1 MKTLLIM
8 RHAKSSWKQA
18 GLTDHQRPLNTRGLR
33 DAPRVGALLQQEQ
46 LVPDR
51 IISSTAQRARQT
63 VASLVPASGFRGEIE
78 WTDALYL
85 ASADA
90 YRTALHRIGTESQC
104 VMVVGHNPGL
114 ENLILELTGRDETM
128 PTAALAH
135 VTLPIEAWNEVEF
148 LRDAELAGHW
158 RPRDL
163 S

>member
-18 GLTDHQRPLNTRGLR
+18 ELNDHQRPLNARGLR
-33 DAPRVGALLQQEQ
+33 DAPRMGALLRQEQ

-63 VASLVPASGFRGEIE
+63 VGSLIETSGFHGEID
-78 WTDALYL
+78 WTDTFYL
-85 ASADA
+85 APPDA
-90 YRTALHRIGTESQC
+90 YRAALHQIDDGHQR

-114 ENLILELTGRDETM
+114 EDLILELTGRDEAM
-128 PTAALAH
+128 PTAALAQ
-135 VTLPIEAWNEVEF
+135 VTLSIDDWQEVEF
-148 LRDAELAGHW
+148 LRDASLSGHW
-158 RPRDL
+158 CPRDL